1 MCLLLNSSI
10 TCLHYP
16 NSKKLGDRKREPVGE
31 LTLKAALAA
40 YEVILI

>member
-1 MCLLLNSSI
+1 MAKL

-16 NSKKLGDRKREPVGE
+16 NSKKLGARKREPIGE

-40 YEVILI
+40 YEAILN